1 MYKEKGKIVSIGE
14 VVKGLTKAGK
24 EWNKSEFVIE
34 TTGSK
39 YPKLICFTLMN
50 QEQLLN
56 HKVGGEVEVEF
67 SVDSRDFNGRWYHN
81 INAFSLSKAHNADDL
96 PF

>member
-1 MYKEKGKIVSIGE
+1 MHKIKGKITNIGE
-14 VVKGLTKAGK
+14 VVSGVSKAGK

-34 TTGSK
+34 TLDPK
-39 YPKLICFTLMN
+39 YPKLICFTLMK
-50 QEQLLN
+50 QDQLQN

-67 SVDSRDFNGRWYHN
+67 SVDSREFNGRWYHN
-81 INAFSLSKAHNADDL
+81 INAISLSKTHDKSDL